1 MRDKCLGILPNRQV
15 RVMSLTRLSET
26 VLLFGRAKGR
36 EMESKTVVADIA
48 DELSRRVA
56 HGEYAPG
63 ELMLSVR
70 QVADEFDV
78 NRATAQLVLGRL
90 ESYGIVVAQRAR
102 GFVIRDIRQEGGVDI
117 NAYVFGLSTQNPG
130 DALDMFRDV
139 VDTERTI
146 VLEALLAFA
155 TLEQQPDLTAI
166 EKGIDELESIARLDE
181 LNYSAMFEKELGI
194 VREVLSTLCQ
204 PFRKAVLNSIGEL
217 ILGLPEAT
225 AAYYTGAP
233 DVHVLVW
240 RAFVAA
246 RKTKAGPQES
256 QLAFFEDLFTM
267 YHEQV
272 IERFAELVVGGE
284 EDVPLHGS
292 AATA

>member
-1 MRDKCLGILPNRQV
+1 MRDQCLGILASRQV
-15 RVMSLTRLSET
+15 RVMSLASLSET
-26 VLLFGRAKGR
+26 VLLLGVKGQD
-36 EMESKTVVADIA
+36 MESKTVVADIA
-48 DELSRRVA
+48 DELSRRVV

-117 NAYVFGLSTQNPG
+117 SGYVFGLSTRNSRE
-130 DALDMFRDV
+130 ALDMFRDV
-139 VDTERTI
+139 VDTERAI

-155 TLEQQPDLTAI
+155 TLEQRPDLTVI
-166 EKGIDELESIARLDE
+166 ENSIDELESIARLDE
-181 LNYSAMFEKELGI
+181 LDHSAMFENELGI
-194 VREVLSTLCQ
+194 VRLVLSALDQ
-204 PFRKAVLNSIGEL
+204 PFRRAVLNSIGEL

-233 DVHVLVW
+233 DMHVLVW

-246 RKTKAGPQES
+246 RKTETGPSES
-256 QLAFFEDLFTM
+256 QLAFFEDLFNM

-272 IERFAELVVGGE
+272 VERFTELVVGGE
-284 EDVPLHGS
+284 EEVPLRGS